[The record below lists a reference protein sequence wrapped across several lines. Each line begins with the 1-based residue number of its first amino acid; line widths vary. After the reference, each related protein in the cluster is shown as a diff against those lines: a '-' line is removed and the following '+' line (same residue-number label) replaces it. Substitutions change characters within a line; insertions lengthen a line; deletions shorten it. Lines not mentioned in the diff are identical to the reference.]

1 MAFWVAFLT
10 GIGLSMDA
18 VAASISTSST
28 ARRIGVWD
36 ALKIAFLFGFF
47 QALMPALGYA
57 FGVAFRGWIE
67 ALDHW
72 VAFILLGFIGAKMIY
87 ESFHDQDNKLVED
100 PFGTVRLL
108 ILSIATSID
117 ALAAGVSFSL
127 LGISLPITVAIIGLV
142 TFSLCL
148 PAVWIGKRLGVVMAK
163 RAELL
168 GGLLL
173 IAIGFKILIEHLS
186 ASPTTR

>member
-1 MAFWVAFLT
+1 MAFWIAFIT
-10 GIGLSMDA
+10 GVGLSMDA
-18 VAASISTSST
+18 VAASISTSSG

-57 FGVAFRGWIE
+57 FGVAFRDWIE

-72 VAFILLGFIGAKMIY
+72 AAFILLGLIGAKMIY
-87 ESFHDQDNKLVED
+87 ESFQGQNSEIAEN
-100 PFGTVRLL
+100 PFGAVRLL
-108 ILSIATSID
+108 VLSIATSID

-127 LGISLPITVAIIGLV
+127 LGIPLLSTVAIIGLV

-148 PAVWIGKRLGVVMAK
+148 PAVWIGKRLGMVMAR
-163 RAELL
+163 RAEFI

-173 IAIGFKILIEHLS
+173 IGIGFKILIEHLS
-186 ASPTTR
+186 AK